1 MQACISSA
9 NMVTLWGFSK
19 RYEMDMPY
27 FDCRVSMPRE
37 DCLPVLRGEASG
49 LRTLVGVERV
59 PTKPDIVLLIVTVCT
74 WSLVHFC
81 IINKP
86 WVATQKWTRHVLCT
100 TKHYNEKMKF
110 HVFFV
115 STFSAVGT
123 AIERQIKIKIIS

>member
-86 WVATQKWTRHVLCT
+86 WGATQKWTRHAVYTVVGQKKNHFLW
-100 TKHYNEKMKF
+100 KALQWENEIARIFCFNIFCVKYCY
-110 HVFFV
+110 
-115 STFSAVGT
+115 
-123 AIERQIKIKIIS
+123 